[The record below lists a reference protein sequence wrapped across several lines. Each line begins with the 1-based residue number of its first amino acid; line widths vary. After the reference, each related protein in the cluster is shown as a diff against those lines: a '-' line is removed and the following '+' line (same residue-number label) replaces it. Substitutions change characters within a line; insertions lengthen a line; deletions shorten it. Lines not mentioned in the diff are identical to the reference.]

1 MAVFNNILNGASG
14 QTGGAADYQIERS
27 LRFNDDDSAYL
38 GRTPSSSGDLNTW
51 TWSGWVKR
59 SNFTGNAQMLISAG
73 NDSSNVDFFYFDA
86 DDTLRY
92 LVVSGG
98 SVIITFK
105 TDAVFR
111 DCSAWYH
118 IVAARSGSTF
128 NVYVNGVSQ
137 SFQTS
142 TGSTSNTFLSK
153 ASTAHAI
160 GARVDTSYTYEF
172 DGYLAEL
179 HFVDGT
185 ALAATDFGKYD
196 ANGVWQP
203 KAYSGSYGT
212 NGFHLDF
219 SDNTSTTTIAE
230 DSSGNGNHWT
240 ANNISV
246 AAGAGNDSLLDSPT
260 NGTQTDTG
268 AGGEVSGNYCTLNDV
283 FKSTNGYTSISN
295 GGLEVE
301 NTSAFWTTVFGTT
314 ALPSSG
320 KWYWEATNLTANI
333 LFGIVS
339 LDSTN
344 ITADNFFTAS
354 SISHGFY
361 PLNGNVN
368 SGPGNSSV
376 SYSTAPLST
385 DYIGVALDMDAGELT
400 FYKNGSSLGVAKT
413 GLTGNWI
420 PALSLYNTGYNYT
433 VNFGQRPFSY
443 SAPSGFKALCTAN
456 LDTPT
461 IEDGSTGMDVA
472 LWTGNATNR
481 TISGLGHEPDLIW
494 IKDRNVAYHH
504 ILQDS
509 VRGFTTLSK
518 LSSNGTWEEGNTA
531 ELADWAGYVNGT
543 TSDGFTLTKNGTGA
557 VDWAHV
563 NKSSDAYVGWTWDA
577 GTSTVSN
584 TDGSITSSVRANT
597 SAGFSIVSYTGIQSA
612 ATVGHGLNA
621 TPGFIVV
628 KSRSGNNLWAVY
640 HSYNGKDKY
649 MVLDGTFAVGT
660 ISNYWGTTGPNSTT
674 FGIWSGGG
682 AINLSGNNHIAYCW
696 APVEGYSS
704 FGSYTGNGN
713 ANGPFV
719 YTGFKPRWI
728 LVKSTGV
735 NGWVILDTARDDDNL
750 ANKQLIPNLGNPEDT
765 VNQYFWCDILSNGFK
780 LRTTGTPS
788 NANGVDFIYAAFAE
802 HPFKTARAR

>member
-1 MAVFNNILNGASG
+1 MTIPGSAISLLTSGA
-14 QTGGAADYQIERS
+14 GGGYQIERS

-38 GRTPSSSGDLNTW
+38 SRTPSVGGGTKIW
-51 TWSGWVKR
+51 TLSCWVKKIKT
-59 SNFTGNAQMLISAG
+59 SNNYIFSAHTDVNNYSWIKFDDG
-73 NDSSNVDFFYFDA
+73 GIDVKAVVGGVTRANYYDASS
-86 DDTLRY
+86 
-92 LVVSGG
+92 
-98 SVIITFK
+98 
-105 TDAVFR
+105 FR
-111 DCSAWYH
+111 DPSAWYH
-118 IVAARSGSTF
+118 LVVSSNGTSGISI
-128 NVYVNGVSQ
+128 YVNGVSKAVTAATPL
-137 SFQTS
+137 TS
-142 TGSTSNTFLSK
+142 VYNYDFNKISTPHRIGGWNT
-153 ASTAHAI
+153 
-160 GARVDTSYTYEF
+160 TYS
-172 DGYLAEL
+172 DNYLAD
-179 HFVDGT
+179 FYWIDNQN
-185 ALAATDFGKYD
+185 LAASDFGEFD

-203 KAYSGSYGT
+203 IKYTGTYGT

-246 AAGAGNDSLLDSPT
+246 AAGADNDSLLDSPT

-301 NTSAFWTTVFGTT
+301 NTSALWTTVFGTT

-461 IEDGSTGMDVA
+461 IEDGSTAMDVA
-472 LWTGNATNR
+472 LYTGNGSTQ
-481 TISGLGHEPDLIW
+481 TISGLNFPPDLVW
-494 IKDRNVAYHH
+494 IKNRSTTNNHKLTDT
-504 ILQDS
+504 
-509 VRGFTTLSK
+509 VRGATKELESNTTDAEVTNADGL
-518 LSSNGTWEEGNTA
+518 TA
-531 ELADWAGYVNGT
+531 FN
-543 TSDGFTLTKNGTGA
+543 SDGFDLGA
-557 VDWAHV
+557 DVEYNTSAE
-563 NKSSDAYVGWTWDA
+563 SYVAWTWKGG
-577 GTSTVSN
+577 GTAVSN
-584 TDGSITSSVRANT
+584 TDGSITSSVRANQ
-597 SAGFSIVSYTGIQSA
+597 SAGFSIVNWTGTGSN
-612 ATVGHGLNA
+612 ATIGHGLNSEPYLVVIKNRSTVSDWVVYNNSVGA
-621 TPGFIVV
+621 TKALFLQNT
-628 KSRSGNNLWAVY
+628 SA
-640 HSYNGKDKY
+640 
-649 MVLDGTFAVGT
+649 
-660 ISNYWGTTGPNSTT
+660 GTTASTFFQNT
-674 FGIWSGGG
+674 APTSSVFYTGTNNGV
-682 AINLSGNNHIAYCW
+682 ALSGSNFIAYCF

-713 ANGPFV
+713 ADGPFV

-728 LVKSTGV
+728 MVKSTGV

-750 ANKQLIPNLGNPEDT
+750 ANKQLIPNLGNAEDT

-788 NANGVDFIYAAFAE
+788 NASGVDFIYAAFAE
-802 HPFKTARAR
+802 HPFRTARAR